1 MSQFG
6 KKSCVFVG
14 FIYLVLVLTVDSSDS
29 KLEVKDNPK
38 LAPPS
43 PVTVDNSTNNSTDK
57 NDVPNAGLVKKDTE
71 KVEKSEEI
79 VQNVSEKSNLSQSV
93 GVGDKPSH
101 GKIDDVKSKGKV
113 KDNVGDTKGET
124 ENGSESNSTVKDE
137 GTKESST
144 LEKGKPKAG
153 ECDSSNM
160 CVDEKNDLV
169 ACLQVPGNDSPDLLL
184 LIQNKGKRPLTVR
197 IAAPDFVQLEKTK
210 VQLQAKEDKKVKVS
224 IGYDGIGSS
233 INLITNEGKCTLDF
247 KDLIPRDPKG
257 ETQYAYKPNY
267 LANLTRTHYM
277 LFISITII
285 FFLASFWMCFGFSR
299 KFFLKNGYQE
309 IEMELPVSVSG
320 QSKADSSGDAW
331 DNDWDNDWVDEEA
344 PKTPTLPVTPSLSS
358 RGLASRRLS
367 KEGWKD

>member
-1 MSQFG
+1 MSMLQFG

-14 FIYLVLVLTVDSSDS
+14 LIYLVLVLSFDSSDS
-29 KLEVKDNPK
+29 TLEVKDNPK
-38 LAPPS
+38 LGLPS
-43 PVTVDNSTNNSTDK
+43 PVITVDHIKNSTDK
-57 NDVPNAGLVKKDTE
+57 NGVPNAGSAKKDTE

-79 VQNVSEKSNLSQSV
+79 IQKFPEKNNLSQTVSV
-93 GVGDKPSH
+93 GDEHSH
-101 GKIDDVKSKGKV
+101 EKIDDVKSKGKME
-113 KDNVGDTKGET
+113 DNVEETKEENET
-124 ENGSESNSTVKDE
+124 GSVSTNSKTVKDE
-137 GTKESST
+137 GAKE
-144 LEKGKPKAG
+144 LKAG

-184 LIQNKGKRPLTVR
+184 LIKNIGKQPLIVG
-197 IAAPDFVQLEKTK
+197 IAAPENVQLEKTK

-224 IGYDGIGSS
+224 IGFDGIGSL
-233 INLITNEGKCTLDF
+233 INLTTNEGRCTLDF

-267 LANLTRTHYM
+267 LAKLTRTHYLL
-277 LFISITII
+277 LFSITIL

-299 KFFLKNGYQE
+299 KLFLKNGYQE
-309 IEMELPVSVSG
+309 VEMELPVSLPG
-320 QSKADSSGDAW
+320 QPKTDSPVDSW
-331 DNDWDNDWVDEEA
+331 DNNWDDEWVDEEA
-344 PKTPTLPVTPSLSS
+344 PKTPTLPVTPNLSL